1 MFMRLARITKAFYVT
16 LFALVLFFMAGP
28 ASAAISLNLYG
39 LQTDFS
45 ATADLEFD
53 GTHLNV
59 FITNTSQ
66 DFSTKLTGFAY
77 NANPNNPYSSFS
89 AEGDALA
96 SYDPS
101 KWQAQYDGAGNIF
114 APGVGFFNTAAWVG
128 NSLFSGNPAG
138 GLAGG
143 ISGGE
148 FALFKFGYSEFD
160 LTQIASAN
168 PYNFVVRFQGDP
180 DSDFAAVPLPGA
192 VWLLGSGLL
201 GLIAIRRRSAK

>member
-1 MFMRLARITKAFYVT
+1 MFMRLAKITKAFYAT

-28 ASAAISLNLYG
+28 ASASLTLNLGG

-45 ATADLEFD
+45 AKAVLDFD
-53 GTHLNV
+53 GDYLNI

-66 DFSTKLTGFAY
+66 DFSTRLTGFAY
-77 NANPNNPYSSFS
+77 NANNPFSTFS
-89 AEGDALA
+89 AVTPKSA
-96 SYDPS
+96 SYDPA
-101 KWQAQYDGAGNIF
+101 KWQGQYDAAGNIF

-143 ISGGE
+143 IPVGE
-148 FALFKFGYSEFD
+148 SALFKFGYSSFD
-160 LTQIASAN
+160 LSQIASAN